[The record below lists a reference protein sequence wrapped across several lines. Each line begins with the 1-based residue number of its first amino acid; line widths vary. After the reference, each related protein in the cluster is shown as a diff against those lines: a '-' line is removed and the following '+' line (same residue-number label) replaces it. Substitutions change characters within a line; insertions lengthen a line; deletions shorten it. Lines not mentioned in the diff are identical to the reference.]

1 MRFSFLSRKWHK
13 WLALIVGV
21 QALFWLISG
30 VYMVTIHLDYIHGD
44 HLVRQLDEPIDSKLD
59 TVIPIE
65 KMLEQF
71 PSATRIRLV
80 SWLGEPH
87 YRIYGPDGISIV
99 GARDGLTKS
108 PLTEEAALEVATYH
122 FALDGAPLQAVL
134 LNPGDEI
141 PSEIPARALPL
152 WQITFDDA
160 IASTFYISPN
170 DGRLVTRRHN
180 LWRLFD
186 FVWMFHIM
194 DYESREDMNNN
205 LLRLAAFLG
214 ITLSLSGLWLLFYS
228 FNKRKK
234 DKSEVLS

>member
-13 WLALIVGV
+13 WLALVVGV

-44 HLVRQLDEPIDSKLD
+44 HLVKQLDEPIQASLD
-59 TVIPIE
+59 TLVPIE
-65 KMLEQF
+65 NIVEQY
-71 PSATRIRLV
+71 PAATRIRLV
-80 SWLGEPH
+80 SWLDKPH
-87 YRIYGPDGISIV
+87 YRVYEPSGASLVD
-99 GARDGLTKS
+99 ARDGRTVS
-108 PLTEEAALEVATYH
+108 PLTEDIAAKVAVYHYALEG
-122 FALDGAPLQAVL
+122 ALQKAVL
-134 LNPGDEI
+134 LNPGDAI

-152 WQITFDDA
+152 WQVTFDDA
-160 IASTFYISPN
+160 IASTLYISPT

-194 DYESREDMNNN
+194 DYEAREDMNNN

-214 ITLSLSGLWLLFYS
+214 TILSLSGLWLLFYS
-228 FNKRKK
+228 FKKRKK
-234 DKSEVLS
+234 EKMEALS